1 VYVNISKLFK
11 IKYQKNKIII
21 FAINNIMTSGIYKWV
36 SPTNRI
42 YVGQSK
48 NLKQR
53 EEWYRGGG
61 VSRTTM
67 TKLKRSFNKHGVNN
81 HKFEIIEYCDILE
94 LNNKEIYWGLYYN
107 VLSPKGLNCKLGN
120 QNCLF
125 SEETKQKMREA
136 KLGKKQSPEH
146 LAKRVKAHTGTTRNN
161 HPILQY
167 DLQGNFIKEWDSI
180 SQAGN
185 SLNNNGEQIR
195 LVLKRGDNTIY
206 GYKWFYKNLFTQIK

>member
-1 VYVNISKLFK
+1 
-11 IKYQKNKIII
+11 
-21 FAINNIMTSGIYKWV
+21 MTSGIYKWV

>member
-1 VYVNISKLFK
+1 
-11 IKYQKNKIII
+11 
-21 FAINNIMTSGIYKWV
+21 MTSGIYKWT
-36 SPTNRI
+36 SPTNRV

-61 VSRTTM
+61 ADKTTM
-67 TKLKRSFNKHGVNN
+67 TKLKRSFNKHGINN
-81 HKFEIIEYCDILE
+81 HKFEIIEYCSISE
-94 LNNKEIYWGLYYN
+94 LNNKEIYWGLYYDT
-107 VLSPKGLNCKLGN
+107 LSIKGLNCKLGN

-136 KLGKKQSPEH
+136 KLGIKQSPEH

-167 DLQGNFIKEWDSI
+167 DLQDNFIKEWSSI
-180 SQAGN
+180 SQAGS

-195 LVLKRGDNTIY
+195 LTLKRGDNIVY
-206 GYKWFYKNLFTQIK
+206 GFKWFYKNLVT

>member
-1 VYVNISKLFK
+1 
-11 IKYQKNKIII
+11 
-21 FAINNIMTSGIYKWV
+21 MTSGIYKWV

-107 VLSPKGLNCKLGN
+107 VLSSKGLNCKLGN

-125 SEETKQKMREA
+125 SKETKQKMREA